1 MSLSRVSSFSKEVGT
16 LVSHQKT
23 NMELKKIL
31 TSRELQIVE
40 LLSQDLSYQEIADQL
55 QLTKRTV
62 GFHIG
67 NALRKTQ
74 YRSNVGLAVAFVKE
88 SIEDDTLI
96 KT

>member
-62 GFHIG
+62 GFHITQ
-67 NALRKTQ
+67 NAI
-74 YRSNVGLAVAFVKE
+74 S
-88 SIEDDTLI
+88 
-96 KT
+96 

>member
-1 MSLSRVSSFSKEVGT
+1 MVSN
-16 LVSHQKT
+16 QKT

-40 LLSQDLSYQEIADQL
+40 LLSQDLSYQEIADRL
-55 QLTKRTV
+55 QLTNRTV

-67 NALRKTQ
+67 NALSKTQ

-88 SIEDDTLI
+88 QIEDNTL
-96 KT
+96 K

>member
-1 MSLSRVSSFSKEVGT
+1 MVSN
-16 LVSHQKT
+16 QKT

-40 LLSQDLSYQEIADQL
+40 LLSQDLSYQEIADRL

-67 NALRKTQ
+67 NALSKTQ
-74 YRSNVGLAVAFVKE
+74 YRSNVGLAVAFEKE
-88 SIEDDTLI
+88 QIEDNTL
-96 KT
+96 K

>member
-1 MSLSRVSSFSKEVGT
+1 MSLSRVSSFSKEVDT
-16 LVSHQKT
+16 LVSYQKT

-31 TSRELQIVE
+31 TSRELQIVN

-74 YRSNVGLAVAFVKE
+74 YRGKVGLAVAFVKE
-88 SIEDDTLI
+88 KIEDDTL
-96 KT
+96 K

>member
-1 MSLSRVSSFSKEVGT
+1 M
-16 LVSHQKT
+16 VSHQKT

-74 YRSNVGLAVAFVKE
+74 YRSKVGLAVAFVKE
-88 SIEDDTLI
+88 KIEDDTL
-96 KT
+96 K

>member
-1 MSLSRVSSFSKEVGT
+1 MSLSRVSSFSKEVDT
-16 LVSHQKT
+16 LVSYQKN

-31 TSRELQIVE
+31 TSRELQIVN

-67 NALRKTQ
+67 NGLHKTQ
-74 YRSNVGLAVAFVKE
+74 YRSKVGLAVAFVKE
-88 SIEDDTLI
+88 KIEDDTL
-96 KT
+96 K